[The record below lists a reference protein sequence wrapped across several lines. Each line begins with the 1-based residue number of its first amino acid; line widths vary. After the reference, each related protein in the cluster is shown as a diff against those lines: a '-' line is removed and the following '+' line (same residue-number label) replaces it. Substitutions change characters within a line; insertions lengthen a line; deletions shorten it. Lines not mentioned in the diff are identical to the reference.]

1 MAQILDLTKFKFE
14 GELLQAISEMVF
26 DEVIEAPEI
35 SLLHTVFPDI
45 VTTKEVGFIGDGGLV
60 GVAGQGC
67 DPVAQDW
74 EIATRM
80 VKWQP
85 EEWEILIHEC
95 YKDLVNAASVYS
107 LKTGTRIADFT
118 TTDYINIVTIVLTKA
133 MKEFI
138 IRFAWFNDK
147 GAQNVSDGG
156 IITNGVNLN
165 YFNIID
171 GFWKQMLTQ
180 VTANA
185 KQRVTISEN
194 AGANYAAQKLI
205 PSNVRDYYLPNLV
218 FFADMTLRAQR
229 NAFILSTQSFYDA
242 YKRSLKGTNLEATYV
257 NLTEGQQT
265 LTYDGIPII
274 PIPVWDKIISAYENT
289 GTKLNNPHRAV
300 YTTKEVLGIGCDNPN
315 SFSNF
320 DVWYDKDSRKVKIEA
335 MGIGDAKLTNP
346 NLFQLAI

>member
-1 MAQILDLTKFKFE
+1 MAQILDLSNFTFS
-14 GELLQAISEMVF
+14 GELLQAVSEMVF

-35 SLLHTVFPDI
+35 SLLHTIFPDI
-45 VTTKEVGFIGDGGLV
+45 VTTKEVGFVGDGGLV

-67 DPVAQDW
+67 DPVAQNW
-74 EIATRM
+74 QIATRM
-80 VKWQP
+80 VKWEP
-85 EEWEILIHEC
+85 EVWEILIHEC
-95 YKDLVNAASVYS
+95 YEDLLTTASVYS
-107 LKTGTRIADFT
+107 LKTGTRIPDFS

-133 MKEFI
+133 MKDFV

-147 GAQNVSDGG
+147 GAKNVSDGG
-156 IITNGVNLN
+156 IITNDVNID

-171 GFWKQMLTQ
+171 GFWKQMLEQITVNSTQ
-180 VTANA
+180 H
-185 KQRVTISEN
+185 VTIAEN
-194 AGANYAAQKLI
+194 AGTTYAGQTLT
-205 PSNVRDYYLPNLV
+205 PNTVRDTYLPDLV
-218 FFADMTLRAQR
+218 FNANLTLRSQR
-229 NAFILSTQSFYDA
+229 GGFILCTQSFYDA
-242 YKRSLKGTNLEATYV
+242 YKKSLKGTNIEAMYV

-265 LTYDGIPII
+265 LAYDGIPV
-274 PIPVWDKIISAYENT
+274 IPVPTWDKIISAYENT

-315 SFSNF
+315 SFEKF